1 MLEMQLHHVEKKWG
15 ESLDEFDDEY
25 FNFDGE
31 FDATIERKTH
41 SSLIVSGPMVDVYI
55 RELDSMMLSRLS
67 RGEITGI
74 QQTSTILIPWQV
86 FVNIVKLIKGYGGN
100 ITAKLKKNKEK
111 SITITLPTQ
120 SSAMK
125 IWNVKRCGRSFVS
138 KIKFSK
144 TSTDYEY
151 AGCSKVVLTQH
162 TPLVFLY
169 ETKTPKVLITFYIQ
183 RYDKGDV
190 AVDAALQSKLNLG

>member
-1 MLEMQLHHVEKKWG
+1 MQLHHVEKKWG

-55 RELDSMMLSRLS
+55 RELGSMMLSRLS
-67 RGEITGI
+67 RGKITGI
-74 QQTSTILIPWQV
+74 QQTSTILIPSQI

-111 SITITLPTQ
+111 SITITLPIQ
-120 SSAMK
+120 RSAMK
-125 IWNVKRCGRSFVS
+125 IWNVKLVGEVFF
-138 KIKFSK
+138 IKK
-144 TSTDYEY
+144 
-151 AGCSKVVLTQH
+151 KVFQNINRL
-162 TPLVFLY
+162 
-169 ETKTPKVLITFYIQ
+169 
-183 RYDKGDV
+183 
-190 AVDAALQSKLNLG
+190 